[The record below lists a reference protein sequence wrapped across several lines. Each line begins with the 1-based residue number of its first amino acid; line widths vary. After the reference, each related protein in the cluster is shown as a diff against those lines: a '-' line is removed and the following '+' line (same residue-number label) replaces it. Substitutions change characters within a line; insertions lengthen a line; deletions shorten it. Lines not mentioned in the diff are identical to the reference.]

1 MAQSKAFLSSKVVQP
16 DRCCF
21 ICCKEIKKGDK
32 PQRIGEKG
40 YERFIAL
47 AAEWSR
53 INIPVH
59 EEKHNFTEVFARIQD
74 RRQES
79 VEIYVHSTCR
89 VHFRNNS
96 ERYLKNY
103 GTKDHE
109 ASYEHELCNDS
120 DETSPKSPKKQ
131 SLRSETPSLSSK
143 HICFICNAKRKSDNN
158 PYNEGGLR
166 RCDTKVTANKLMSRK
181 DYFLRDKSS
190 KHYAAGRRLHLLLN
204 GQCHDIFAVD
214 IYYHQSCYITFA
226 LKPETQEEIVKEKR
240 NQENDVLETFLYKV
254 KTQIIRDKNAFL
266 LNELLRDVERLSE
279 ELGLETPALTD
290 TRSLKR
296 FLLKELEDD
305 IAFFPSG
312 KLLVVHSPEVNP
324 CEYSVATLRGFGL
337 RDEDLSKSFGRML
350 RRKLQARKQNGTSL
364 PLSPEEFLSMLDQGP
379 LPDLYNAIYY
389 SMCDRGKRNEYG
401 YMITSQTKATKI
413 WSLASD
419 WETLITGAPS
429 PKQAIMGLVLHR
441 ITGKLN
447 HNLHQLIKTLSNI
460 SECL

>member
-16 DRCCF
+16 DSCCF

-53 INIPVH
+53 IHIPVH

-74 RRQES
+74 RRKES

-109 ASYEHELCNDS
+109 ASYEQELGNDS

-131 SLRSETPSLSSK
+131 SLRSQTPSLSSK
-143 HICFICNAKRKSDNN
+143 HICFICNAKRKSDPN

-166 RCDTKVTANKLMSRK
+166 SCDTKVTANKLMSRK

-204 GQCHDIFAVD
+204 GQCHDILAVD
-214 IYYHQSCYITFA
+214 IYYHQSCYI
-226 LKPETQEEIVKEKR
+226 KIVKEKR
-240 NQENDVLETFLYKV
+240 NQENDVLEMFLYKV
-254 KTQIIRDKNAFL
+254 RHK
-266 LNELLRDVERLSE
+266 
-279 ELGLETPALTD
+279 
-290 TRSLKR
+290 
-296 FLLKELEDD
+296 
-305 IAFFPSG
+305 
-312 KLLVVHSPEVNP
+312 
-324 CEYSVATLRGFGL
+324 
-337 RDEDLSKSFGRML
+337 
-350 RRKLQARKQNGTSL
+350 
-364 PLSPEEFLSMLDQGP
+364 
-379 LPDLYNAIYY
+379 
-389 SMCDRGKRNEYG
+389 
-401 YMITSQTKATKI
+401 
-413 WSLASD
+413 
-419 WETLITGAPS
+419 
-429 PKQAIMGLVLHR
+429 
-441 ITGKLN
+441 
-447 HNLHQLIKTLSNI
+447 
-460 SECL
+460 